1 MIKLSERLQIIAD
14 RIEPAET
21 MADIGTDHGFLPVF
35 LRESGRCSKV
45 IMTDISFPSL
55 EKARANAS
63 RCSAQVQK
71 GIEFRAGDGLHV
83 ISPGEVNAVV
93 ISGMGGKLIRDIMSS
108 DMDITCSVNKFV
120 LQPRIGQGHLRRW
133 LCMNGFIITNE
144 DLVTEGDYIPEIITA
159 LTPDEL
165 SSYADDMYKGYEER
179 MMAASGDDIIWK
191 IPPWII
197 RASGPVEQFLI
208 RNINK
213 EKKKLENVMLAK
225 TRKLELEEKIKCDI
239 KYLESLVEELNN
251 G

>member
-93 ISGMGGKLIRDIMSS
+93 IAGMGGKLIRDIMSS

-133 LCMNGFIITNE
+133 L
-144 DLVTEGDYIPEIITA
+144 
-159 LTPDEL
+159 
-165 SSYADDMYKGYEER
+165 
-179 MMAASGDDIIWK
+179 
-191 IPPWII
+191 
-197 RASGPVEQFLI
+197 
-208 RNINK
+208 
-213 EKKKLENVMLAK
+213 
-225 TRKLELEEKIKCDI
+225 
-239 KYLESLVEELNN
+239 
-251 G
+251 